1 MGRIFISAGHGGME
15 AGGLDPG
22 SVIGGTTEAQEMI
35 LLRDQ
40 VVPELRSRGFEVLS
54 VPDNL
59 SQTQTIQ
66 WINARAGRGD
76 VALEIHAD
84 AFSDPDVRG
93 ATAFY
98 IANNTERKNNAVL
111 LLTALVRRL
120 PQLPNRGAKADTEK
134 GIGRISFC
142 RDTVLPSLLMEVGF
156 ISNPDD
162 RFLLQNRRRD
172 LALGIAD
179 GLAAW
184 SRAISGGSPTPTP
197 APSNGSNT
205 SYPAIKINFNNRI
218 YDEQGI
224 LVNGNAYIPID
235 LVDKM
240 GIDLTTAT
248 NVRRVQYQGVV
259 YVQAIALRDYN
270 VAVSWDNASRTVI
283 LRSNLQFCPGQLDRI
298 AGQGST
304 SEVQLMMFLKANN
317 ENALIQFPDL
327 PKLYREEATIEGIN
341 YDVAFSQA
349 CVETNFL
356 RFGNDLKAS
365 QNNFGGLGDVGGRAD
380 AATFPSARLGVRAH
394 IQQLKAYANVEP
406 LVQEEIAPR
415 FRFVNRGVAPLVGQ
429 LSGRW
434 SAESDYGDRILAV
447 VRRLYESAGL
457 L

>member
-1 MGRIFISAGHGGME
+1 MGRIFISAGHGGVE
-15 AGGLDPG
+15 QGGVDQG
-22 SVIGGTTEAQEMI
+22 SVINGTTEAQEMI

-59 SQTQTIQ
+59 SLTQTIL
-66 WINARAGRGD
+66 WINARATAGD

-84 AFSDPDVRG
+84 AFSNPDVRG

-98 IANNTERKNNAVL
+98 IANNTERKNNAEL
-111 LLTALVRRL
+111 LLVALIRRL
-120 PQLPNRGAKADTEK
+120 PQLPNRGAKPDTAT

-142 RDTVLPSLLMEVGF
+142 RDTTLPSLLMEVGF

-184 SRAISGGSPTPTP
+184 SRAISGNGS
-197 APSNGSNT
+197 SNGSDT
-205 SYPAIKINFNNRI
+205 SYAPIKINFNNRI
-218 YDEQGI
+218 YGEQGI
-224 LVNGNAYIPID
+224 LVNNNAYIPID
-235 LVDKM
+235 LVDRM
-240 GIDLTTAT
+240 SINLTTAT

-283 LRSNLQFCPGQLDRI
+283 LRSNLQFCPGQIDRI

-317 ENALIQFPDL
+317 DKALTQFPDL

-356 RFGNDLKAS
+356 RFGNDLKPS
-365 QNNFGGLGDVGGRAD
+365 QNNFGGLGDVGGTAD

-406 LVQEEIAPR
+406 LVQEVVAPR
-415 FRFVNRGVAPLVGQ
+415 FRFVTRGIAPLVGQ

-434 SAESDYGDRILAV
+434 SVESDYGDRILAV